1 MHAKIFWN
9 YIPLLFARRNGIQM
23 GFKAILGEAGES
35 LFETLDLI
43 KEYGKYKTIVK
54 YSRKRKNRK
63 ICVLRNKSWRDKTEQ
78 HIVPGEAQRR
88 SLCVL
93 NVV

>member
-1 MHAKIFWN
+1 
-9 YIPLLFARRNGIQM
+9 M

-54 YSRKRKNRK
+54 YFRKNGE
-63 ICVLRNKSWRDKTEQ
+63 KS
-78 HIVPGEAQRR
+78 V
-88 SLCVL
+88 S
-93 NVV
+93 